1 MAARVARARCVHAL
15 ARRSDTPMVRTLAR
29 TTVLAMVCLAAL
41 SAQAQP
47 RTPARRPPRRAA
59 DAGAPTAPPSSGAEL
74 ISVPVADIDTM
85 LRQMRVWLFNPP
97 PGATGYGLSPRP
109 DARGLWALLP
119 SCRPRQA
126 DDPRDPCPIDRVV
139 IEAVGDGGASVTN
152 MDPLGV
158 APGAE
163 SRRVQSFVVPA
174 SVGRVRVRI
183 MGLNN
188 AVRYEA
194 VVNADRLVELPAPAG
209 NATPGGFSF
218 TLAQYPA
225 R

>member
-1 MAARVARARCVHAL
+1 M
-15 ARRSDTPMVRTLAR
+15 PRTLAR
-29 TTVLAMVCLAAL
+29 TTVFAVVSLISLGALA
-41 SAQAQP
+41 Q
-47 RTPARRPPRRAA
+47 PRRAA
-59 DAGAPTAPPSSGAEL
+59 RRPSRAAVDAGVAAPSTGAEL

-97 PGATGYGLSPRP
+97 PGATGYGLGPRS

-139 IEAVGDGGASVTN
+139 IEAVGASGASVTN
-152 MDPLGV
+152 MDPLGL

-163 SRRVQSFVVPA
+163 SRRVQSFVVPSA
-174 SVGRVRVRI
+174 VGRVRVRI

-188 AVRYEA
+188 TVRYEA
-194 VVNADRLVELPAPAG
+194 VVDADRLVELPAPAG
-209 NATPGGFSF
+209 TPTAGGFNF
-218 TLAQYPA
+218 ALPQYPA

>member
-1 MAARVARARCVHAL
+1 
-15 ARRSDTPMVRTLAR
+15 MVRTLAG
-29 TTVLAMVCLAAL
+29 TTVFAMVCLASL
-41 SAQAQP
+41 SAGAQP
-47 RTPARRPPRRAA
+47 RRGARRAPRAAA
-59 DAGAPTAPPSSGAEL
+59 DAGAPVAPQTSGAEL

-97 PGATGYGLSPRP
+97 AGATGYGLSPRP

-139 IEAVGDGGASVTN
+139 VEAVGNGGPSVTN

-158 APGAE
+158 APGADA
-163 SRRVQSFVVPA
+163 RRVQSFVVPA
-174 SVGRVRVRI
+174 GVGRVRVRI

-194 VVNADRLVELPAPAG
+194 VVDANRLVELPTPAG
-209 NATPGGFSF
+209 SVAPGGFAF